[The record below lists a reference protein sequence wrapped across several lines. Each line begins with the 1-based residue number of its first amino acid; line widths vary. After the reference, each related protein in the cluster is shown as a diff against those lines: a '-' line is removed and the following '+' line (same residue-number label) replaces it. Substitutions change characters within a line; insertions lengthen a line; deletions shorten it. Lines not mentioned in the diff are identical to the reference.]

1 MRQCVALSLMRPIR
15 HKCTLSLVQHMW
27 IWFCMRNCGLHTET
41 SKWSGETH
49 LHYPHSSAKH
59 RLQPNGECRSIRW
72 CRVRPSHRTLNSLQK
87 KLFAQAAIFLHSQ
100 FDLCTF
106 CGNST
111 AITRN
116 SFLSRVCFFSS
127 HFGCMCNQRALSMS
141 SCRHVWPNRQ
151 FYFVFARNTLL
162 EHAEPLSIQFNYQ
175 LCEYVASLF

>member
-1 MRQCVALSLMRPIR
+1 MAFAESQPNKNNKKNLFVCFVAKLKFMASKDALLPGNLKHHHFAIEKTCVSVWPLALCARFAISALSLSRPT
-15 HKCTLSLVQHMW
+15 HVNMV
-27 IWFCMRNCGLHTET
+27 LHAKLWPA

-116 SFLSRVCFFSS
+116 SFLSRVCAFFIT
-127 HFGCMCNQRALSMS
+127 FRV
-141 SCRHVWPNRQ
+141 HV
-151 FYFVFARNTLL
+151 
-162 EHAEPLSIQFNYQ
+162 
-175 LCEYVASLF
+175 